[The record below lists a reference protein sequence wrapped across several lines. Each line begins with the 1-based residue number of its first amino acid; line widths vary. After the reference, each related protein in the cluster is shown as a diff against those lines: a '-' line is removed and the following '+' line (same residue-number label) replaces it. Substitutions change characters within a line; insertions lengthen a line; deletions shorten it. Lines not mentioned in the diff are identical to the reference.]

1 MEAVRRLAL
10 TWTIWM
16 LASLATVQAASLQ
29 IIQLHHRPAD
39 EVIPIIQPFLAHGDV
54 IRGSGFQL
62 IIRTSPERLAEVR
75 KILARIDRAPRRL
88 LITVRHSAS
97 SLDQSSGAGA
107 RVHADRDQVR
117 GTVQVYRTEDRD
129 IAAADQ
135 RIQVLEGNRAFIRTG
150 QLVPMGGR
158 RVVTTPGGGAVQD
171 GVRYRAVTS
180 GFYVVPQVT
189 GDQVTLRI
197 MPHRASLSPGDGG
210 RINVQAAATTVRG
223 RLGEWITIGGTVDRS
238 GTEAGSVVERT
249 EDRSENRGAIQ
260 VKVDP
265 LP

>member
-1 MEAVRRLAL
+1 MDPLRRLAL
-10 TWTIWM
+10 AWAIWM
-16 LASLATVQAASLQ
+16 LTSLATVQAASLE

-39 EVIPIIQPFLAHGDV
+39 EVIPIIQPFLAHDDV

-62 IIRTSPERLAEVR
+62 IIRTSPERLAQVR

-97 SLDQSSGAGA
+97 SLDQSSGASA
-107 RVHADRDQVR
+107 RVHGDGDQVR
-117 GTVQVYRTEDRD
+117 GTVQVYRTENRD
-129 IAAADQ
+129 EAAANQ

-150 QLVPMGGR
+150 QRVPTGGR
-158 RVVTTPGGGAVQD
+158 SIITTPGGAAVQD

-180 GFYVVPQVT
+180 GFYVVPQVN

-197 MPHRASLSPGDGG
+197 MSRRAGLSPGDGG
-210 RINVQAAATTVRG
+210 RINVQTAATTVRG

-238 GTEAGSVVERT
+238 GNAAGSVVQRT
-249 EDRSENRGAIQ
+249 EDRSKNRGAIE
-260 VKVDP
+260 VKVEL